1 MASSPRSIGWRL
13 AVPLVSAAGGLLLVS
28 SALSADG
35 IDLRAGTTDLPQLV
49 VERSRQVAQVR
60 AEQRAVREDI
70 LELSAG
76 LGDADVD
83 AATAEVMKLSP
94 AAGLTP
100 VRGEGLVV
108 VLTDTPRDS
117 DVPEGIDPNLLVVH
131 QQDIQGFVN
140 ALWAG
145 GATAISLQ
153 DQRLTT
159 TTGIKC
165 VGNSVVLHGVPYAPP
180 YRIVAV
186 GDVASLQSALDA
198 SEAVTRYREY
208 VEYADLGLRVESSP
222 RLTVPAYNGSTDLA
236 VAQLAAVTAASYR

>member
-60 AEQRAVREDI
+60 AEQHAVREDI

-236 VAQLAAVTAASYR
+236 VAQPLQ

>member
-1 MASSPRSIGWRL
+1 M

-49 VERSRQVAQVR
+49 VDRSRQVAQVR

-83 AATAEVMKLSP
+83 AATAEVKKLSP

-100 VRGEGLVV
+100 VHGEGLVV
-108 VLTDTPRDS
+108 VLTDTPRDA

-198 SEAVTRYREY
+198 SEAVRRYREY

-222 RLTVPAYNGSTDLA
+222 RLTVPGYNGSTDLA
-236 VAQLAAVTAASYR
+236 VAQPLQ

>member
-1 MASSPRSIGWRL
+1 M
-13 AVPLVSAAGGLLLVS
+13 SAAGGLLCVS

-49 VERSRQVAQVR
+49 VDRSRQVAQVR

-83 AATAEVMKLSP
+83 AATAEVKKLSP

-108 VLTDTPRDS
+108 VLTDTPRDA

-186 GDVASLQSALDA
+186 GDVASLQSALDT
-198 SEAVTRYREY
+198 SEAVRRYREY
-208 VEYADLGLRVESSP
+208 VEYADLGLRVESSS

-236 VAQLAAVTAASYR
+236 VAEPLQ